1 MIVNYRHTN
10 GHNGFSIG
18 LFIALLLLIIC
29 STNLYAQQPT
39 ARKAGKT
46 VVDTIPRKGQWAFRT
61 NALDWILTIPNIAI
75 EYDLS
80 NDSHNK
86 YSIGAQVK
94 WNWNTTHKFKPSS
107 VLNLFDARIEGR
119 KYFRTTQ
126 RSNAMPTL
134 KDGLKEYFKGLTS
147 TRRMKPRYWRAYYWG
162 VYADYATYSIKLT
175 KKGVQGVTYGVGV
188 TGGYTVPLYSY
199 KNGSAIDFEA
209 GASIGFMVADSKQYG
224 YDAESNCYPILKDK
238 GLHLVPYPMVTD
250 LRIAFV
256 YRFTSSKD
264 KYKNGLSPQQQERK
278 DKRDAA
284 RRAKQAMNDSINA
297 ARKIEKAAKIRLEV
311 IADALKEGIDTLT
324 LNVDSIVKA
333 RTPLTPAERAAQR
346 EEAKRKEAEEKEAK
360 KKAALERQEKL
371 DAMTPEERK
380 AFLDA
385 EVAKMKEEKAAKEAA
400 EKAEKEAKKKAKEA
414 EKEAEEAA
422 QKAKEEAI
430 AKRKEMLEQMSD
442 EERKAFLEA
451 EEEKEKAAEKAEKEA
466 KKKAKEAEKEAK
478 KKKKE
483 KDSD

>member
-1 MIVNYRHTN
+1 MFVNNRHIN
-10 GHNGFSIG
+10 LHD
-18 LFIALLLLIIC
+18 LIAKLVVLLLF
-29 STNLYAQQPT
+29 STTCGAISYAQTTPP
-39 ARKAGKT
+39 RKGGKT
-46 VVDTIPRKGQWAFRT
+46 VIDTIPRKGQWAFRT
-61 NALDWILTIPNIAI
+61 NAVDWVLTIPNIAI

-80 NDSHNK
+80 NDRHNK
-86 YSIGAQVK
+86 YSVGAQVK
-94 WNWNTTHKFKPSS
+94 WNWNTTHKYKPSN
-107 VLNLFDARIEGR
+107 VFNLFDARIEGR
-119 KYFRTTQ
+119 KYFRTEIGN
-126 RSNAMPTL
+126 SPSL
-134 KDGLKEYFKGLTS
+134 KDGLKAYIKGLITS
-147 TRRMKPRYWRAYYWG
+147 NKRTNARSWRAYYWG

-175 KKGVQGVTYGVGV
+175 KKGVQGVTYGVGIS
-188 TGGYTVPLYSY
+188 GGYTVPLYAY
-199 KNGSAIDFEA
+199 KNGNAIDFEA

-264 KYKNGLSPQQQERK
+264 KYKIGLSTQQQERR

-284 RRAKQAMNDSINA
+284 RKAKQEMNDSINA
-297 ARKIEKAAKIRLEV
+297 ARKVEKAAKIRREV

-333 RTPLTPAERAAQR
+333 RTPLTPAERTAQR

-360 KKAALERQEKL
+360 KAAALERQQKL

-385 EVAKMKEEKAAKEAA
+385 EVAKMKEEKAAEEAA

-414 EKEAEEAA
+414 EKEAEEAEK
-422 QKAKEEAI
+422 KAKEEEI

-442 EERKAFLEA
+442 EERKAFIQA
-451 EEEKEKAAEKAEKEA
+451 EKEKEKAAEEAEKEA

-478 KKKKE
+478 KKKK
-483 KDSD
+483 SDNE